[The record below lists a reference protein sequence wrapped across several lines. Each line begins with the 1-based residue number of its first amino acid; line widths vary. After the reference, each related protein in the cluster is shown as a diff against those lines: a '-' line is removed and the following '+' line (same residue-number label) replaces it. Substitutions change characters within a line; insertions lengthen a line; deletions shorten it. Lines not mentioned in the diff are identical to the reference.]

1 MNTFPEITTQRC
13 VLRQITNEDIPALRQ
28 IIDDKQF
35 MRFLPELYE
44 TLKTNDGL
52 KRFFH
57 IFDIYV
63 RNDDGVL
70 WGLSVSGTLIGF
82 IAIMD
87 VSYDPILFYAV
98 HPQYRNQGFAKEG
111 VEEIVKYYK
120 TYFIGA
126 GLHTEVYEENM
137 ASIRILEAC
146 GFRDIGRKGKKILLS
161 LQENVPFAP
170 TL

>member
-82 IAIMD
+82 IAIID
-87 VSYDPILFYAV
+87 VSYDPVLFYAV
-98 HPQYRNQGFAKEG
+98 HPQYRNQTSKTLKTMNAFSRMSMYLETVLGSLPTNCANSLKETSCP
-111 VEEIVKYYK
+111 I
-120 TYFIGA
+120 
-126 GLHTEVYEENM
+126 
-137 ASIRILEAC
+137 
-146 GFRDIGRKGKKILLS
+146 
-161 LQENVPFAP
+161 
-170 TL
+170 